1 MYCYKSVIHDDKP
14 SKFSENPERLI
25 TGQPPRLFTDQQA
38 KAHKFKSIVSEQFY
52 TQSIIRN
59 MFWNRNEDLIQDKNS
74 CVKHG
79 DSTWGMIV
87 PFAPQRNCSLK
98 NMNCPPTLSSPFK
111 KIFDDH
117 HHPLPSWPG
126 VAAGLYAFGL
136 PVSCRVRRHTP
147 EDCHL

>member
-1 MYCYKSVIHDDKP
+1 MLWISEEKVFLYDGSRGVKLLFNIFLCKCLSLYCYKSVIHDDKP

-59 MFWNRNEDLIQDKNS
+59 IFWNRNEDPIQDKNS

-87 PFAPQRNCSLK
+87 PFAPQRNCPLK
-98 NMNCPPTLSSPFK
+98 NMNCPPTLSSPF
-111 KIFDDH
+111 
-117 HHPLPSWPG
+117 
-126 VAAGLYAFGL
+126 
-136 PVSCRVRRHTP
+136 
-147 EDCHL
+147 